1 MIILFSLPE
10 EDKYC
15 TTNTK
20 KKKEEGR
27 EMIFDGS
34 ETIPVPNKNE
44 IRLEKSMTMIPNNY
58 GLVFPICQFQ

>member
-20 KKKEEGR
+20 EKEEGR
-27 EMIFDGS
+27 EMMFDGS
-34 ETIPVPNKNE
+34 ETIPMPNKNE
-44 IRLEKSMTMIPNNY
+44 IRLEKSLTVIPNNY